1 MRVVCSS
8 RRLVRSP
15 VRSAVWVVLV
25 ALLHGALGCSG
36 TPATPDAHM
45 SPDAAVVAPDAPD
58 APMCLPTGATCV
70 LAEDCCSMACLVGD
84 PMTCI

>member
-1 MRVVCSS
+1 MTTASTSLNANRPW
-8 RRLVRSP
+8 RWLRA
-15 VRSAVWVVLV
+15 SAAFTL
-25 ALLHGALGCSG
+25 AACGNN
-36 TPATPDAHM
+36 PAPQDAAAA
-45 SPDAAVVAPDAPD
+45 PDAAVVAPDAPD